1 MHIIDLQ
8 EFFKLA
14 CEEYPKG
21 ADEWEEEYERCLS
34 HREFWDD
41 ITKIS
46 DTDVRDIV
54 MKFLNKWKCI
64 LPYEKAPEL
73 AEKLRELEPKLHPLR
88 NLDIANADLLEVI
101 SIGSEKNRIL
111 DQIAEVAA
119 PLIELDMGKRRLGF
133 TAASKILHM
142 CVPEF
147 FVMGD
152 QNIRYAYG
160 CEENGIGYANF
171 MLWMSWVAKD
181 LIGQAKDLFGQ
192 DKDSEQE
199 ILKKYGNKRTLAKLI
214 DQYNF
219 FKYTQNVAKT

>member
-21 ADEWEEEYERCLS
+21 ADEWEEEYERCLN
-34 HREFWDD
+34 HEFWKDL
-41 ITKIS
+41 TKIS
-46 DTDVRDIV
+46 DTDVREIV
-54 MKFLNKWKCI
+54 MKFLNKWKCR

-73 AEKLRELEPKLHPLR
+73 AEKLRELEPKLRPLR
-88 NLDIANADLLEVI
+88 NLNIANADLLEVI
-101 SIGSEKNRIL
+101 SVGSEKRRIL
-111 DQIAEVAA
+111 DQIAKVAA

-133 TAASKILHM
+133 TAASKILHI

-181 LIGQAKDLFGQ
+181 LIGQAKGG
-192 DKDSEQE
+192 EQE
-199 ILKKYGNKRTLAKLI
+199 ILERYGNKRTLAKLI

-219 FKYTQNVAKT
+219 FKHTQTKSSPYQDNM